1 MTNFDALCKAAED
14 IPADIYREVLREK
27 ARIVL
32 PALEAAAGSRERA
45 ETIFAAFIIASV
57 YADGTLD
64 EAEYMLLL
72 PHLREAFGEGFGF
85 DEVKAVIETSKKEGK
100 TVIDFADALCDW
112 FGVLSEELKDE
123 LVLLSLL
130 LCAVD
135 GKVSKKERKYIRR
148 LIREILAEGVE

>member
-14 IPADIYREVLREK
+14 IPADIYRDVLREK

-45 ETIFAAFIIASV
+45 ETIFASFIIASV

-64 EAEYMLLL
+64 EAEYLLLL

-100 TVIDFADALCDW
+100 AVIDFADALCDW
-112 FGVLSEELKDE
+112 FGVLSEELKD
-123 LVLLSLL
+123 LSLL

-148 LIREILAEGVE
+148 LIRE

>member
-1 MTNFDALCKAAED
+1 MHC
-14 IPADIYREVLREK
+14 
-27 ARIVL
+27 ARRRKTS
-32 PALEAAAGSRERA
+32 PQTFTAMCCARRRASFCPPAAGSRERA

-64 EAEYMLLL
+64 AAEYMLLL
-72 PHLREAFGEGFGF
+72 PHLRDAFGEGFGF
-85 DEVKAVIETSKKEGK
+85 EEVKAVIETSKKEGK
-100 TVIDFADALCDW
+100 AVLDFADALCDW

-135 GKVSKKERKYIRR
+135 GKVSKKERKYIKR
-148 LIREILAEGVE
+148 LIRE

>member
-14 IPADIYREVLREK
+14 IPADIYRDVLREK

-32 PALEAAAGSRERA
+32 PALEEAAGSRERA

-64 EAEYMLLL
+64 AAEYMLLL
-72 PHLREAFGEGFGF
+72 PHLRDAFGEGFGF
-85 DEVKAVIETSKKEGK
+85 EEVKAVIETSQKEGK
-100 TVIDFADALCDW
+100 AVNDFADALCDW

-130 LCAVD
+130 LWAVD

-148 LIREILAEGVE
+148 LIRE

>member
-1 MTNFDALCKAAED
+1 MTNFDALCKAAEG

-27 ARIVL
+27 AHIVL
-32 PALEAAAGSRERA
+32 PALEEAAGSRERA

-100 TVIDFADALCDW
+100 AVADFVDALCDW
-112 FGVLSEELKDE
+112 FGVLSEDLKDE

-130 LCAVD
+130 ICAVD
-135 GKVSKKERKYIRR
+135 GKVTKKERKYIRR
-148 LIREILAEGVE
+148 LIRE

>member
-14 IPADIYREVLREK
+14 IPADIYRDVLREK

-32 PALEAAAGSRERA
+32 PALEEAAGSRERA

-85 DEVKAVIETSKKEGK
+85 DEVKAVIETSKKEEK
-100 TVIDFADALCDW
+100 AVIDFADALCDW

-130 LCAVD
+130 ICAVD

-148 LIREILAEGVE
+148 LIRE

>member
-135 GKVSKKERKYIRR
+135 GKVSKKERKYIKR
-148 LIREILAEGVE
+148 LIRE

>member
-14 IPADIYREVLREK
+14 IPADIYRDVLREK

-32 PALEAAAGSRERA
+32 PALEEAAGSRERA

-64 EAEYMLLL
+64 AAEYMLLL
-72 PHLREAFGEGFGF
+72 PHLRDAFGEGFGF
-85 DEVKAVIETSKKEGK
+85 EEVKAVIETSKKEGK
-100 TVIDFADALCDW
+100 AVLDFADALCDW

-135 GKVSKKERKYIRR
+135 GKVTKKERKYIRR
-148 LIREILAEGVE
+148 LIRE

>member
-148 LIREILAEGVE
+148 LIRE